1 MRLRAHPADDTASK
15 TKRRGRQLQAAARQQ
30 REPQE
35 SEPQVRFPYF
45 QKTKKPLDSDFS
57 FGAGDGNRT
66 FSKIAKNRITKG
78 FFKIRVTFRVT
89 FD

>member
-66 FSKIAKNRITKG
+66 HTTSLEGWDSTIELHPRCNVHYYT
-78 FFKIRVTFRVT
+78 
-89 FD
+89 